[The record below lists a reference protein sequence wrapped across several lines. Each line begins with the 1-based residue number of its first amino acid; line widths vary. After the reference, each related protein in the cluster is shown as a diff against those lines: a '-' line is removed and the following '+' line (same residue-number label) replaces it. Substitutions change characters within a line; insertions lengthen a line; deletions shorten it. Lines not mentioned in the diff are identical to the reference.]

1 MKHLIDYII
10 ESVLDISKNEKSIE
24 DAADQI
30 IGLKKIKLTD
40 FKSYIEDLGGNLSAS
55 MPIPYH
61 MCDKVAKL
69 LDFEG
74 YQNTI
79 NSGKKCNYP
88 ISINLRCTGK
98 KYPDNMISI
107 PEYVDWKKCELS
119 LVLWG
124 VSEHKHI
131 ISSYDGGR
139 VDYGKQPFIDFKK
152 EEMKKAKKVIKDILK
167 DFNILSKIAKD
178 ESPFMK

>member
-1 MKHLIDYII
+1 MKHLIDYMI

-30 IGLKKIKLTD
+30 IGLKKIKTTD
-40 FKSYIEDLGGNLSAS
+40 FKSYVEDLDGNLEAS
-55 MPIPYH
+55 MQIPYH

-79 NSGKKCNYP
+79 NSRKKCSYP
-88 ISINLRCTGK
+88 ISIKLRCTGK
-98 KYPDNMISI
+98 PYPNNLQSI
-107 PEYVDWKKCELS
+107 PEYIDWKCELS

-124 VSEHKHI
+124 DSEHKHI
-131 ISSYDGGR
+131 ISSYDGVR
-139 VDYGKQPFIDFKK
+139 MDYGKQPFIDFKK
-152 EEMKKAKKVIKDILK
+152 EEMKKAKKIIKDIFK
-167 DFNILSKIAKD
+167 NFNTLSKIVKD

>member
-10 ESVLDISKNEKSIE
+10 ESVLDISKNEKYIE

-30 IGLKKIKLTD
+30 VGLKKIKMSD
-40 FKSYIEDLGGNLSAS
+40 FRSYVEDLNGNLAAS
-55 MPIPYH
+55 ISIPYN

-88 ISINLRCTGK
+88 IYIKLQCIGKRYPENLQ
-98 KYPDNMISI
+98 SI
-107 PEYVDWKKCELS
+107 PKYVDWKCELS
-119 LVLWG
+119 LALWG
-124 VSEHKHI
+124 DKEHKHI
-131 ISSYDGGR
+131 ISSYDGGQIN
-139 VDYGKQPFIDFKK
+139 YGKQPFDNFKK

-167 DFNILSKIAKD
+167 DFNTLSKIAKD

>member
-1 MKHLIDYII
+1 MKHLIDCII
-10 ESVLDISKNEKSIE
+10 ESVLDISKNEKYIE

-30 IGLKKIKLTD
+30 IGLKKIKTTD
-40 FKSYIEDLGGNLSAS
+40 FKSYVEDPGGNLAAT

-79 NSGKKCNYP
+79 NSGKKCSYP
-88 ISINLRCTGK
+88 ISIKLRCTGK

-107 PEYVDWKKCELS
+107 PEYVDWKCELS

-124 VSEHKHI
+124 DSEHKHI
-131 ISSYDGGR
+131 ISLYDGIR
-139 VDYGKQPFIDFKK
+139 VDYGKQQFIDFKK
-152 EEMKKAKKVIKDILK
+152 EEMKKAKKVIKDIFK
-167 DFNILSKIAKD
+167 DFNTLSKIAKD